1 MKKLSIVLS
10 MLLVLSLLLSA
21 CGKNNTDPIT
31 KWEDLDGKTLA
42 GFGFAISET
51 EFADMMNSA
60 LDITLES
67 AVIVPT
73 PAEMALL
80 IQNGQADAGVTHVY
94 NAKYICSRNDDLDYI
109 VGGPMAAS
117 MVFNNGSG
125 LKAEIDQAIATLK
138 ENGTIDNLVAT
149 WLSDEAMKSDPQP
162 ATLETI
168 PGAETIKV
176 GISGVLAPMDYATAD
191 GKPGGFNVALIG
203 EISKLLGKNVEFVN
217 IDPESRF
224 LALSSGTIDLFFWNF
239 YNSFISEDYEISA
252 PYLEDDGAL
261 IIRKISD
268 K

>member
-31 KWEDLDGKTLA
+31 KLEDLDGKTLA
-42 GFGFAISET
+42 TFGLAGSEND
-51 EFADMMNSA
+51 FVDMINNG
-60 LDITLES
+60 LGITLKG
-67 AVIVPT
+67 AIIVPT

-80 IQNGQADAGVTHVY
+80 VQNGQADAGTAPAY
-94 NAKYICSRNDDLDYI
+94 TAKYICAHNDDLDYI

-117 MVFNNGSG
+117 MVFNKDSG

-138 ENGTIDNLVAT
+138 ETGVIDDLIET

-162 ATLETI
+162 ATIETI

-191 GKPGGFNVALIG
+191 GKPGGFNVAIIGAISNLI
-203 EISKLLGKNVEFVN
+203 GKNVEFVQVEP
-217 IDPESRF
+217 DARF
-224 LALSSGTIDLFFWNF
+224 LALSSGTIDLFFWKF
-239 YNSFISEDYEISA
+239 HSSFVTEDYELSD
-252 PYLEDDGAL
+252 PYLEDNIAY

>member
-21 CGKNNTDPIT
+21 CGKNNDDPIT
-31 KWEDLDGKTLA
+31 EWTDLDGKKLA
-42 GFGFAISET
+42 GFGFAISEN
-51 EFADMMNSA
+51 EFATMMNNA
-60 LDITLES
+60 LDIKLEG

-138 ENGTIDNLVAT
+138 ENGVIDNLKET
-149 WLSDEAMKSDPQP
+149 WLFDEAMKSDPQP
-162 ATLETI
+162 ATIETI

-203 EISKLLGKNVEFVN
+203 EISKLIGKNIEFVN
-217 IDPESRF
+217 IDPDSKF

-239 YNSFISEDYEISA
+239 YNSFITEDYEVSE
-252 PYLEDDGAL
+252 PYLEDNGAL
-261 IIRKISD
+261 IIKKAAD
-268 K
+268 

>member
-31 KWEDLDGKTLA
+31 EWTDLDGKTLA
-42 GFGFAISET
+42 VFGVAVSET
-51 EFADMMNSA
+51 DFANMINDRLGIELKSG
-60 LDITLES
+60 
-67 AVIVPT
+67 VIVPT

-80 IQNGQADAGVTHVY
+80 IQNGQVDAGSTHVY
-94 NAKYICSRNDDLDYI
+94 NAKYICERNDDLDYI
-109 VGGPMAAS
+109 VGKTMAAS
-117 MVFNNGSG
+117 MVFVKGSG
-125 LKAEIDQAIATLK
+125 LKAEVDQAIATLK
-138 ENGTIDNLVAT
+138 ENGVIDNLKQT

-203 EISKLLGKNVEFVN
+203 EISKLIGKNVEFVN
-217 IDPESRF
+217 VDPDSKF

-239 YNSFISEDYEISA
+239 YNTFISEDYEISE
-252 PYLEDDGAL
+252 PYLEDNGAL
-261 IIRKISD
+261 IIK
-268 K
+268 KAAN

>member
-1 MKKLSIVLS
+1 

-31 KWEDLDGKTLA
+31 KWEDLDEKTLA

-60 LDITLES
+60 LNITLES

-80 IQNGQADAGVTHVY
+80 VQNGQADAGTAPAY
-94 NAKYICSRNDDLDYI
+94 TAKYICAHNDDLDYI

-117 MVFNNGSG
+117 MVFSNGSG

-138 ENGTIDNLVAT
+138 ENGVIDNLKET

-162 ATLETI
+162 ATIETI

-203 EISKLLGKNVEFVN
+203 EISKLIGKNIEFVN
-217 IDPESRF
+217 IDPDSKF

-239 YNSFISEDYEISA
+239 YNSFITEDYEVSE
-252 PYLEDDGAL
+252 PYLEDNGAL
-261 IIRKISD
+261 IIKKAAD
-268 K
+268 

>member
-21 CGKNNTDPIT
+21 CGKNNNDPIT
-31 KWEDLDGKTLA
+31 EWTDLEGKKLA
-42 GFGFAISET
+42 GFGFAISEN
-51 EFADMMNSA
+51 EFATMMNNA
-60 LDITLES
+60 LDIKLEG

-94 NAKYICSRNDDLDYI
+94 NAKYICARNDDLDYI

-117 MVFNNGSG
+117 MVFSNGSG

-138 ENGTIDNLVAT
+138 ENGVIDNLKET

-162 ATLETI
+162 ATIETI

-203 EISKLLGKNVEFVN
+203 EISKLIGKNIEFVN
-217 IDPESRF
+217 VDPDSKF

-239 YNSFISEDYEISA
+239 YNSFISEDYEVSE

-261 IIRKISD
+261 IIKKAAD
-268 K
+268 

>member
-21 CGKNNTDPIT
+21 CGKNNNDPIT
-31 KWEDLDGKTLA
+31 EWTDLDGKKLA
-42 GFGFAISET
+42 GFGFAISEN
-51 EFADMMNSA
+51 EFATMMNNA
-60 LDITLES
+60 LDIKLEG

-117 MVFNNGSG
+117 MVFSNGSG

-138 ENGTIDNLVAT
+138 ENGVIDNLKET

-162 ATLETI
+162 ATIETI

-203 EISKLLGKNVEFVN
+203 EISKLIGKNIEFVN
-217 IDPESRF
+217 IDPDSKF

-239 YNSFISEDYEISA
+239 YNSFITEDYEVSE
-252 PYLEDDGAL
+252 PYLEDNGAL
-261 IIRKISD
+261 IIKKAAD
-268 K
+268 

>member
-31 KWEDLDGKTLA
+31 TREDLDGKTLA
-42 GFGFAISET
+42 TFGLAGSEND
-51 EFADMMNSA
+51 FVDMINNG
-60 LDITLES
+60 LGITLKG
-67 AVIVPT
+67 AIIVPT

-80 IQNGQADAGVTHVY
+80 VQNGQADAGTAPAY
-94 NAKYICSRNDDLDYI
+94 TAKYICAHNDDLDYI

-138 ENGTIDNLVAT
+138 ENGVIDNLKET

-162 ATLETI
+162 ATIETI

-203 EISKLLGKNVEFVN
+203 EISKLIGKNVEFVN
-217 IDPESRF
+217 IDPDSKF

-239 YNSFISEDYEISA
+239 YNSFISEDYEISE

-261 IIRKISD
+261 IIRKTSD

>member
-21 CGKNNTDPIT
+21 CGKNNNDPIT
-31 KWEDLDGKTLA
+31 EWTDLEGKKLA
-42 GFGFAISET
+42 GFGFAISEN
-51 EFADMMNSA
+51 EFATMMNNA
-60 LDITLES
+60 LDIKLEG

-117 MVFNNGSG
+117 MVFSNGSG

-138 ENGTIDNLVAT
+138 ENGVIDNLKET

-162 ATLETI
+162 ATIETI

-203 EISKLLGKNVEFVN
+203 EISKLIGKNIEFVN
-217 IDPESRF
+217 IDPDSKF

-239 YNSFISEDYEISA
+239 YNSFITEDYEVSE
-252 PYLEDDGAL
+252 PYLEDNGAL
-261 IIRKISD
+261 IIKKAAD
-268 K
+268 

>member
-60 LDITLES
+60 LNITLES

-117 MVFNNGSG
+117 MVFSNGSG

-138 ENGTIDNLVAT
+138 ENGVIDNLKET

-162 ATLETI
+162 ATIETI

-191 GKPGGFNVALIG
+191 GKPGGFNVAIIGAISNLI
-203 EISKLLGKNVEFVN
+203 GKNVEFVQVEP
-217 IDPESRF
+217 DARF
-224 LALSSGTIDLFFWNF
+224 LALSSGTIDLFFWKF
-239 YNSFISEDYEISA
+239 HSSFVTEDYELSD
-252 PYLEDDGAL
+252 PYLEDNIAY
-261 IIRKISD
+261 IIKKAAD
-268 K
+268 

>member
-21 CGKNNTDPIT
+21 CGKNNDDPIT
-31 KWEDLDGKTLA
+31 EWTDLDGKKLA
-42 GFGFAISET
+42 GFGFAISEN
-51 EFADMMNSA
+51 EFATMMNNA
-60 LDITLES
+60 LDIKLEG

-117 MVFNNGSG
+117 MVFNNGSA

-138 ENGTIDNLVAT
+138 GNGVIDNLKET

-162 ATLETI
+162 ATIETI

-203 EISKLLGKNVEFVN
+203 EISKLIGKNIEFVN
-217 IDPESRF
+217 IDPDSKF

-239 YNSFISEDYEISA
+239 YNSFITEDYEVSE
-252 PYLEDDGAL
+252 PYLEDNGAL
-261 IIRKISD
+261 IIKKAAD
-268 K
+268 

>member
-1 MKKLSIVLS
+1 MKKLSTVLS

-21 CGKNNTDPIT
+21 CGKNNAEPIT
-31 KWEDLDGKTLA
+31 EWTDLDGKTLA
-42 GFGFAISET
+42 EFGFAVSEND
-51 EFADMMNSA
+51 FANMMNNA

-80 IQNGQADAGVTHVY
+80 IQNDQADAGVTHVY
-94 NAKYICSRNDDLDYI
+94 NAKYICSRNDDLDYV
-109 VGGPMAAS
+109 VGSPMAAS
-117 MVFNNGSG
+117 MVFVNGSG
-125 LKAEIDQAIATLK
+125 LKAEIDQAITTLR
-138 ENGTIDNLVAT
+138 ENGVIDNLVET
-149 WLSDEAMKSDPQP
+149 WLSDEAMKADPQP
-162 ATLETI
+162 ATIETI

-203 EISKLLGKNVEFVN
+203 EVSKLLGKNAEFVN

-224 LALSSGTIDLFFWNF
+224 LALSSETIDLFFWNF
-239 YNSFISEDYEISA
+239 YNSFISEDYEISE

-261 IIRKISD
+261 IIK
-268 K
+268 KAG

>member
-31 KWEDLDGKTLA
+31 TRDDLDGKTLA
-42 GFGFAISET
+42 TFGLAVSENDFT
-51 EFADMMNSA
+51 DMMNSA

-80 IQNGQADAGVTHVY
+80 VQNGQADAGVTHVY

-138 ENGTIDNLVAT
+138 ENGVIDNLKET

-162 ATLETI
+162 ATIETI

-203 EISKLLGKNVEFVN
+203 EISKLIGKNIEFVN
-217 IDPESRF
+217 IDPDSKF

-239 YNSFISEDYEISA
+239 YNSFITEDYEVSE
-252 PYLEDDGAL
+252 PYLEDNGAL
-261 IIRKISD
+261 IIKKAAD
-268 K
+268 